1 MWGPSRPVAPEAEQQ
16 PVTWLTLPQH
26 SNTVAET
33 ISCTDSPSP
42 RERNRKCFLFLS
54 RNNGAHTQP
63 SPVERRIR
71 HHFFF
76 VSKLDR
82 VCILAFFFCIS
93 GMYPPLDRKVIESQS
108 RASLRWSRRKQ
119 VVHSSLPQLKFR
131 TLSRILGDQLIDDAD
146 HPGYWLPND
155 WSEND
160 LNDSESD
167 CFRFLRINETRLDCH
182 ECFLSVGLW
191 WFWSVT

>member
-82 VCILAFFFCIS
+82 VCILVCFFFLHIWHV
-93 GMYPPLDRKVIESQS
+93 PPFGSQS
-108 RASLRWSRRKQ
+108 NWKSIKSLSPMVAPQASSALQFASIEIPHTLQNSRRSVNWRCWPSRVLIAQRLKWKLFERLWKWL
-119 VVHSSLPQLKFR
+119 LPFLK
-131 TLSRILGDQLIDDAD
+131 D
-146 HPGYWLPND
+146 
-155 WSEND
+155 
-160 LNDSESD
+160 
-167 CFRFLRINETRLDCH
+167 
-182 ECFLSVGLW
+182 
-191 WFWSVT
+191 